1 MFGCFFK
8 ELKISTMAC
17 MKKKKKKTMGQ
28 AGNVSVN
35 GIILPLQP
43 GRFEEI

>member
-17 MKKKKKKTMGQ
+17 MTKNTMGQ
-28 AGNVSVN
+28 SANLSVD
-35 GIILPLQP
+35 GITLPLLP
-43 GRFEEI
+43 GRFEAT